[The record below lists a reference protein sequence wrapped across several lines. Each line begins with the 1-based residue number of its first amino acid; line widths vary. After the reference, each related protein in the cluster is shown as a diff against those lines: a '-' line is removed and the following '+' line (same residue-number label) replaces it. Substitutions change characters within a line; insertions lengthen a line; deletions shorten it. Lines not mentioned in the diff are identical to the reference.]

1 MILSIIIPIYNAELY
16 LRRTLDSVL
25 NQGLYNSE
33 WELILVD
40 DGSTDDSLSICKE
53 YQKKFPNLIN
63 IISKNNEGV
72 SSARNDGL
80 GRAKGK
86 YIYFMDADDYLMP
99 GGFRYLIDN
108 FLDEE
113 YDILTFSS
121 TTIKDF
127 EGEHLPKG
135 SIMGEIIY
143 DGYGCE
149 FLKHNWQTFIWNQF
163 YKLDYIQS
171 NNFSFQKMTISEDVM
186 FNLEVWSK
194 NPKVRIVSSKIYM
207 YIIYNNDN
215 QATKKRDNKH
225 LRACINSQ
233 MQLFSYISGL
243 NVSFKEK
250 YGTDNMERLFQSLMR
265 SFMSRVLSSD
275 LSRKEFK
282 KITNNL
288 TDLRLLPM
296 KNIKSKNTKIINFMI
311 HHDIFLPIYQLLYQR
326 LFIPFILPRLSRE

>member
-1 MILSIIIPIYNAELY
+1 MLLSIIIPIYNAELY
-16 LRRTLDSVL
+16 LRRTLDSVM
-25 NQGLYNSE
+25 NQGLHDDE
-33 WELILVD
+33 WELILVN
-40 DGSTDDSLSICKE
+40 DGSTDDSLSICKD
-53 YQKKFPNLIN
+53 YQSRYPSLIKV
-63 IISKNNEGV
+63 ISQKNSGV
-72 SSARNDGL
+72 SSARNVGIKE
-80 GRAKGK
+80 ASGK
-86 YIYFMDADDYLMP
+86 FIYFMDADDYLMP
-99 GGFRYLIDN
+99 NGFRYLIDN

-135 SIMGEIIY
+135 SIKGEIIY

-194 NPKVRIVSSKIYM
+194 NPKVRIVSSKIYR
-207 YIIYNNDN
+207 YINYNSDG
-215 QATKKRDNKH
+215 QVTKKRDYKH
-225 LRACINSQ
+225 LRASINSQ
-233 MQLFSYISGL
+233 MHLFSYISGL

-250 YGTDNMERLFQSLMR
+250 YGSDNMERLFQSIMR

-282 KITNNL
+282 EIINNL
-288 TDLRLLPM
+288 TDLNLLPM
-296 KNIKSKNTKIINFMI
+296 KNVK
-311 HHDIFLPIYQLLYQR
+311 
-326 LFIPFILPRLSRE
+326 